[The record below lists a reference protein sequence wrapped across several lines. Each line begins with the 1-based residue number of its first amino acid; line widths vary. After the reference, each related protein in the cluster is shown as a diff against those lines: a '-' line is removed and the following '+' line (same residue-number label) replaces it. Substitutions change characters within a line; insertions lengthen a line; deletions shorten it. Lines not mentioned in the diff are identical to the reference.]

1 MRRTLTLVWGVW
13 GQAGTRPELE
23 DHGLDESYGI
33 QFDSPIR
40 RAVAVRFVTITEQG
54 GTLTQAAMPATSDGV
69 LM

>member
-1 MRRTLTLVWGVW
+1 MRRTLTLVRGVW
-13 GQAGTRPELE
+13 RKQELDPNWRTMVLTRA
-23 DHGLDESYGI
+23 YGI

-40 RAVAVRFVTITEQG
+40 RAVAGRFVTITEQG

>member
-1 MRRTLTLVWGVW
+1 MVLTR
-13 GQAGTRPELE
+13 A
-23 DHGLDESYGI
+23 YGI

-40 RAVAVRFVTITEQG
+40 RAVAGLFVTITEQG